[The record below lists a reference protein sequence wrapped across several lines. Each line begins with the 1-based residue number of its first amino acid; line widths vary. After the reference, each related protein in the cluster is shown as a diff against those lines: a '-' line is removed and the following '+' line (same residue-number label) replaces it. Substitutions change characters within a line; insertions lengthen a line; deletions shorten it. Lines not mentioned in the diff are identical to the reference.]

1 MPALFQK
8 LFLIIFLIQGL
19 FANKTVNP
27 QEINPNLDYKTKL
40 GQVLMFNIQPDASE
54 EFITK
59 LIRDYK
65 IGNFNLIGIYS
76 TPESV
81 TRITTIIQRESKKY
95 LSYTPF
101 IAVDEEG
108 QVSRTI
114 FLKSIP
120 QRDFKTETAAYN
132 ETFRRG
138 KALKSLG
145 FNMVFSPVLD
155 YTIDSTDYIWARTFQ
170 KNKETSLLLAQAMIK
185 GYRESSIIPI
195 PKHFPGYINDANDPH
210 GTVIE
215 KKTFVDYIE
224 SIDIFKKIM
233 TEDSP
238 LGLMFAHLSLE
249 EYGETP
255 ITRSKTFVQDFLKDY
270 KYYGLLVTDSLG
282 MKSFTLDK
290 SFEEAT
296 LESLLAGYDLL
307 ILSSNEEASLKVVD
321 YLSSKLNDQN
331 IQAAID
337 RSFFKITTLKKTL
350 NY

>member
-1 MPALFQK
+1 MSVLFQK

-19 FANKTVNP
+19 FVDETINP
-27 QEINPNLDYKTKL
+27 QEINPHLDYKTKL

-65 IGNFNLIGIYS
+65 IGNFNLVGTYLK
-76 TPESV
+76 PENV
-81 TRITTIIQRESKKY
+81 KRIITVIQRESKKY
-95 LSYTPF
+95 LSYVPL

-108 QVSRTI
+108 QISRTV

-120 QRDFKTETAAYN
+120 QRDFKTEAEAYK
-132 ETFRRG
+132 EALRRG
-138 KALKSLG
+138 RTLKSLG
-145 FNMVFSPVLD
+145 FNTIFSPVLD
-155 YTIDSTDYIWARTFQ
+155 YTTNKTDYIWARTFQ
-170 KNKETSLLLAQAMIK
+170 KNQETSLLLAQAMIK
-185 GYRESSIIPI
+185 GYRDSLIISI
-195 PKHFPGYINDANDPH
+195 PKHFPGYINDNNDPH
-210 GTVIE
+210 GTVIDR
-215 KKTFVDYIE
+215 KTFVDYIE
-224 SIDIFKKIM
+224 SIDIFKQIM
-233 TEDSP
+233 AKDGP
-238 LGLMFAHLSLE
+238 LGLMFAHLSLK

-282 MKSFTLDK
+282 MKSFKLDK
-290 SFEEAT
+290 NFEEAT

-321 YLSSKLNDQN
+321 YLNSKVDDQN

-337 RSFFKITTLKKTL
+337 RSFFKITVLKQTIQS
-350 NY
+350 

>member
-19 FANKTVNP
+19 FANKTVKP

-40 GQVLMFNIQPDASE
+40 GQVLMFNIQPDVSE

-65 IGNFNLIGIYS
+65 IGNFNLVGIYS
-76 TPESV
+76 KPENA
-81 TRITTIIQRESKKY
+81 TRIITIIQRESHKY
-95 LSYTPF
+95 LSYVPF

-108 QVSRTI
+108 QISRTV

-120 QRDFKTETAAYN
+120 QRDFKTEAAAYN
-132 ETFRRG
+132 EAFRRG
-138 KALKSLG
+138 RALKSLG

-155 YTIDSTDYIWARTFQ
+155 YTLNKTDYIWPRTFQ

-185 GYRESSIIPI
+185 GYRDSSIIPI
-195 PKHFPGYINDANDPH
+195 PKHFPGYINDDNDPH
-210 GTVIE
+210 GTIIE
-215 KKTFVDYIE
+215 RKTFIDYIE

-233 TEDSP
+233 AENSP
-238 LGLMFAHLSLE
+238 LGLMFAHLSLK
-249 EYGETP
+249 EYGDTP
-255 ITRSKTFVQDFLKDY
+255 ITRSKTFVQDFLRDY

-282 MKSFTLDK
+282 MKSFKLEK
-290 SFEEAT
+290 SFEDAT

-307 ILSSNEEASLKVVD
+307 ILSSNKEASLQVID
-321 YLSSKLNDQN
+321 YLSSKLNDPT
-331 IQAAID
+331 IQTAID
-337 RSFFKITTLKKTL
+337 RSFFKITVLKQTL